1 MPESG
6 KKCHLTTGGN
16 AIKFTALII
25 LIPMHDHRHDLKAS
39 AERLADIFIV
49 LQRSFVLNLSKELVR
64 GRLSFPQFLLL
75 SFLAQEPEA
84 LTMTEVAKRM
94 KHTTAAATG
103 LVDRLEKLGHITR
116 KQGPTDRRK
125 VMVVITEKGHAMV
138 QEIRQD
144 MIQNLLRLMEHLDE
158 TERVTWLRIYEKIF
172 PHCGK

>member
-1 MPESG
+1 MSFDGTPER
-6 KKCHLTTGGN
+6 HT
-16 AIKFTALII
+16 IYALN
-25 LIPMHDHRHDLKAS
+25 IPMHDHRHDLKAS

-84 LTMTEVAKRM
+84 LTMTEVARRM

-103 LVDRLEKLGHITR
+103 LVDRLEKLSLITR
-116 KQGPTDRRK
+116 KQGPNDRRK
-125 VMVVITEKGHAMV
+125 VMVVITEKGHSMV

-144 MIQNLLRLMEHLDE
+144 MVKNLLRLMEHLDE
-158 TERVTWLRIYEKIF
+158 SERVTWLSIYEKIF
-172 PHCGK
+172 PHCNQ

>member
-1 MPESG
+1 
-6 KKCHLTTGGN
+6 
-16 AIKFTALII
+16 
-25 LIPMHDHRHDLKAS
+25 MHDHRQDLKSA

-75 SFLAQEPEA
+75 SFLAQEEEP
-84 LTMTEVAKRM
+84 LTMTEVARRM

-103 LVDRLEKLGHITR
+103 LVDRLEKLSLITR
-116 KQGPTDRRK
+116 KQGPEDRRK
-125 VMVVITEKGHAMV
+125 VLVVISDKGHAMV

-158 TERVTWLRIYEKIF
+158 NERATWVRIYEKII
-172 PHCGK
+172 PHCNQ

>member
-1 MPESG
+1 MSFDEDLEN
-6 KKCHLTTGGN
+6 HTVYVLN
-16 AIKFTALII
+16 
-25 LIPMHDHRHDLKAS
+25 IPMHDHRQDLKTS

-75 SFLAQEPEA
+75 SFLAQEEEA
-84 LTMTEVAKRM
+84 LTMTEVARRM

-103 LVDRLEKLGHITR
+103 LVDRLEKLSLITR
-116 KQGPTDRRK
+116 KQGPKDRRK

-144 MIQNLLRLMEHLDE
+144 MVQNLLRLMEHLDE
-158 TERVTWLRIYEKIF
+158 NERATWLRIYEKIF
-172 PHCGK
+172 PHCNK

>member
-1 MPESG
+1 
-6 KKCHLTTGGN
+6 
-16 AIKFTALII
+16 
-25 LIPMHDHRHDLKAS
+25 MHDHRQDLKSA
-39 AERLADIFIV
+39 AERLADMFIV

-75 SFLAQEPEA
+75 SFLAQESEPM
-84 LTMTEVAKRM
+84 TMSKTAQLM

-103 LVDRLEKLGHITR
+103 LVDRLEKLSLIR
-116 KQGPTDRRK
+116 RQQGPTDRRK

-158 TERVTWLRIYEKIF
+158 AERAAWVRIYEKIF
-172 PHCGK
+172 PHCNK

>member
-1 MPESG
+1 
-6 KKCHLTTGGN
+6 
-16 AIKFTALII
+16 
-25 LIPMHDHRHDLKAS
+25 MHDHRQDLKTS

-75 SFLAQEPEA
+75 SFLAQEEEA
-84 LTMTEVAKRM
+84 LTMTEVARRM

-103 LVDRLEKLGHITR
+103 LVDRLEKLSLITR
-116 KQGPTDRRK
+116 KQGPKDRRK

-144 MIQNLLRLMEHLDE
+144 MVQNLLRLMEHLDE
-158 TERVTWLRIYEKIF
+158 NERATWLRIYEKIF
-172 PHCGK
+172 PHCNK

>member
-1 MPESG
+1 MLFDE
-6 KKCHLTTGGN
+6 GGFSHEFYSLN
-16 AIKFTALII
+16 IQI
-25 LIPMHDHRHDLKAS
+25 LMHDHRLDLKTS

-75 SFLAQEPEA
+75 SFLAQEQEP
-84 LTMTEVAKRM
+84 LTMTDVARRM

-116 KQGPTDRRK
+116 KQGPKDRRK
-125 VMVVITEKGHAMV
+125 VMVVITVTGHAMV

-144 MIQNLLRLMEHLDE
+144 MIKNLLRLMEHLDE
-158 TERVTWLRIYEKIF
+158 TERATWVRIYEKIF
-172 PHCGK
+172 PHCNQ

>member
-1 MPESG
+1 MPGSRKEMSFDAG
-6 KKCHLTTGGN
+6 RECHKVYDLN
-16 AIKFTALII
+16 IP
-25 LIPMHDHRHDLKAS
+25 IPMHDHRHDLKAS

-75 SFLAQEPEA
+75 SFLAQEPQP

-103 LVDRLEKLGHITR
+103 LVDRLEKLSLITR
-116 KQGPTDRRK
+116 KQGPNDRRK

-158 TERVTWLRIYEKIF
+158 NERVTWLRIYEKIF

>member
-1 MPESG
+1 
-6 KKCHLTTGGN
+6 
-16 AIKFTALII
+16 
-25 LIPMHDHRHDLKAS
+25 MHDHRQDLKSS

-75 SFLAQEPEA
+75 SFLAQEPEP
-84 LTMTEVAKRM
+84 LTMSEVARRM

-103 LVDRLEKLGHITR
+103 LVDRLEKLSLITR
-116 KQGPTDRRK
+116 KQGPKDRRK

-144 MIQNLLRLMEHLDE
+144 MIQNLLRLMEVLDE
-158 TERVTWLRIYEKIF
+158 NERSTWLRIYEKIF
-172 PHCGK
+172 PHCNQ

>member
-1 MPESG
+1 MSFDEDPES
-6 KKCHLTTGGN
+6 HTVY
-16 AIKFTALII
+16 ALN
-25 LIPMHDHRHDLKAS
+25 IPMHDHRQDLKAS

-75 SFLAQEPEA
+75 SFLAQESDA
-84 LTMTEVAKRM
+84 LTMTEVARRM

-103 LVDRLEKLGHITR
+103 LVDRLEKLSLITR
-116 KQGPTDRRK
+116 KQGPKDRRK

-144 MIQNLLRLMEHLDE
+144 MVQNLLRLMEHLDE
-158 TERVTWLRIYEKIF
+158 NERATWLRIYEKIF
-172 PHCGK
+172 PHCNK